1 MASPWNRRPTAT
13 RADST
18 PGSAGSLAT
27 SVRRS
32 RGDTTWRSAPST
44 APMRSTPSRSAW
56 RRSPSRR
63 QSRGASSMPELVHA
77 GGVIDET
84 RERVKLAYGQAIG
97 KRRSEVITPALILDL
112 HAARRNI
119 EKMANRLKDL
129 PAKIRPH
136 IKVHK
141 SPELARMQVGAGAIG
156 ISTATV
162 WEAVVMVRSGL
173 DSIFIVNTVDGPE
186 KLATIA
192 ALARDADVMV
202 AVDEAENAARIE
214 RAGALV
220 QMKGIRLLGVTGY
233 EGHCS
238 LTPEADLRAQ
248 RQHQAMT
255 FLTRT
260 AEDLRAKGF
269 PCPIV
274 SAGGTATWN
283 LTAADPHV
291 TEIQAGS
298 YVVMDNFH
306 GAMVG
311 DFEKALTV
319 ATTVIS
325 RPHDRVIVD
334 AGNKS
339 LGAPALST
347 IIGHDDK
354 GLRFDEEHGIF
365 VSRDNE
371 PLRVG
376 DVVELVPGYAP
387 GTVNWYDA
395 YHVVEDDRVVDIWPV
410 IPRGP
415 GHGGLIA

>member
-1 MASPWNRRPTAT
+1 VAGAVPELTHATGVIEET
-13 RADST
+13 RA
-18 PGSAGSLAT
+18 
-27 SVRRS
+27 
-32 RGDTTWRSAPST
+32 
-44 APMRSTPSRSAW
+44 
-56 RRSPSRR
+56 
-63 QSRGASSMPELVHA
+63 
-77 GGVIDET
+77 
-84 RERVKLAYGQAIG
+84 RVKHAYGAAIG
-97 KRRSEVITPALILDL
+97 KRRNEVITPALILDL
-112 HAARRNI
+112 PAARRNI
-119 EKMANRLKDL
+119 EKMAHRLKSM

-136 IKVHK
+136 VKVHK
-141 SPELARMQVGAGAIG
+141 SPELARMQVEAGAIG

-173 DSIFIVNTVDGPE
+173 DSIFIVNTVAGPE

-202 AVDEAENAARIE
+202 AVDEAENAAQVARAARAAGSTVGVLIE
-214 RAGALV
+214 VDTGMDRAGVDTGEQAIDLAGKLV
-220 QMKGIRLLGVTGY
+220 DMRGIRLLGVTGY

-238 LTPEADLRAQ
+238 LTPETDIRAQ
-248 RQHQAMT
+248 RQHKAMT
-255 FLTRT
+255 FLTQT
-260 AEDLRAKGF
+260 AEALRAKGY

-319 ATTVIS
+319 STTVIS

-347 IIGHDDK
+347 IIGHDNK
-354 GLRFDEEHGIF
+354 GFRFDEEHGVF
-365 VSRDNE
+365 VALANE
-371 PLRVG
+371 RLHVG

-395 YHVVEDDRVVDIWPV
+395 FHVVEGDRVVDIWAV